1 MRSISLCGA
10 GSGFWGTDTAAF
22 AMSTSC
28 WDACNLSGST
38 TGLTCT
44 GDAASDVASVAL
56 AAAEPLV
63 VVTAAD
69 DVVLLSVDVWVVAV
83 VDVVLDDEKL
93 GVVDGDDESL
103 VVISAVAGR
112 GSGVRTGSV
121 TTGAIASDGYSV
133 VVAYAVSLAE
143 SVGSYG
149 GSSARAG
156 TIPAES
162 AVNEIAAP
170 KASTTAALRHKPMRG
185 GAFILA
191 QPLSSR
197 RCAGL

>member
-22 AMSTSC
+22 AVSTSC

-44 GDAASDVASVAL
+44 GDAASDISGVAL

-63 VVTAAD
+63 VLTAAD
-69 DVVLLSVDVWVVAV
+69 DAV

-93 GVVDGDDESL
+93 GV
-103 VVISAVAGR
+103 ISAVAGR
-112 GSGVRTGSV
+112 GWGVRTGSV
-121 TTGAIASDGYSV
+121 TTGAIVSGGYSV
-133 VVAYAVSLAE
+133 VVAYAVSLAA

-156 TIPAES
+156 TIPADS
-162 AVNEIAAP
+162 AVKEIAAP
-170 KASTTAALRHKPMRG
+170 KASTTAAPRHKPMRR

-197 RCAGL
+197 GGVGPRN

>member
-1 MRSISLCGA
+1 
-10 GSGFWGTDTAAF
+10 
-22 AMSTSC
+22 MSTSC

-44 GDAASDVASVAL
+44 GDAASDVSGVAL

-63 VVTAAD
+63 VLTAAD
-69 DVVLLSVDVWVVAV
+69 DAV

-93 GVVDGDDESL
+93 GVVDEDAESL
-103 VVISAVAGR
+103 GVISADAGR

-121 TTGAIASDGYSV
+121 TTGAIVSGGYSV
-133 VVAYAVSLAE
+133 VVAYAVSLAA

-156 TIPAES
+156 TIPADS
-162 AVNEIAAP
+162 AVKEIAAP
-170 KASTTAALRHKPMRG
+170 KASTTAAPRHKPMRR

-197 RCAGL
+197 GGVGPRN

>member
-1 MRSISLCGA
+1 
-10 GSGFWGTDTAAF
+10 
-22 AMSTSC
+22 MSTSC
-28 WDACNLSGST
+28 WDACNLSGSI

-44 GDAASDVASVAL
+44 GDAASDVSSVAL

-63 VVTAAD
+63 VLTAAD
-69 DVVLLSVDVWVVAV
+69 DVALLSVDVWVVAV
-83 VDVVLDDEKL
+83 VDVVLDDERL
-93 GVVDGDDESL
+93 GVVDEDAESL
-103 VVISAVAGR
+103 VVSAVAGM

-121 TTGAIASDGYSV
+121 TTGAIDSGGYSV
-133 VVAYAVSLAE
+133 VVAYAVSLAV

-162 AVNEIAAP
+162 AVKEIAAP
-170 KASTTAALRHKPMRG
+170 KASTTAAPRHKPMRR

-197 RCAGL
+197 SGAGPRN